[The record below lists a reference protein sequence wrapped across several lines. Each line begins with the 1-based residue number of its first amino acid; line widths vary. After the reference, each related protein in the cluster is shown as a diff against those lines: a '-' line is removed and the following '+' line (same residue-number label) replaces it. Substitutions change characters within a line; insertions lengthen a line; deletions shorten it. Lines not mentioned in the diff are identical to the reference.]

1 MPNLPLEGIRVID
14 LSTAYSAP
22 IGTMQLADFGAEVI
36 KVENTSIGDPSRTWS
51 PLHNGQSIQFLNMNR
66 NKKSVTLNLK
76 AEEGRA
82 LLYEL
87 VKTADVVVENFR
99 PGVAKRL
106 GCGYEALCAVKP
118 DIIMASL
125 SGFGQTGPK
134 STNAAYS
141 NIAEASSGLM
151 HVTGYPNGKPTA
163 SGVAFGDSVAGMFLT
178 QGILYALF
186 HRERT
191 GEGQYIDISMT
202 DSLFHLIMQGVIQK
216 SLMGVDPGRIGCRDL
231 SAYPYD
237 IFQAKDGYC
246 ILGVSTVNDWRP
258 FAQAIERPELAE
270 DPRFDTNEHRVEN
283 ADELSPYIERWTLAH
298 TRAEIE
304 QVFLTHKLAFASVL
318 TVGEAMEDEQLRH
331 REMVV
336 DMEYEGMGRYQ
347 MQGIPVKLSKTPGQ
361 VRMGCP
367 HQGEHNEEIYGG
379 LGLSQ
384 ERLAQLKRDGVI

>member
-1 MPNLPLEGIRVID
+1 MPNLPLEGIRVVD

-66 NKKSVTLNLK
+66 NKKSITLNLK
-76 AEEGRA
+76 AEEGRR

-106 GCGYEALCAVKP
+106 GCDYEALRAVKP

-134 STNAAYS
+134 ATNAAYS

-151 HVTGYPNGKPTA
+151 HVTGYPDGKPTA
-163 SGVAFGDSVAGMFLT
+163 SGVAFGDSVAGMFLA

-186 HRERT
+186 HHQRT
-191 GEGQYIDISMT
+191 GEGQYIDVSMT

-237 IFQAKDGYC
+237 IFPAKDGYC
-246 ILGVSTVNDWRP
+246 ILGVSTVNDWLP
-258 FAQAIERPELAE
+258 FAQAIGRPELAD
-270 DPRFDTNEHRVEN
+270 DPRFDTNEHRVEH
-283 ADELSPYIERWTLAH
+283 ADALHPYIEAWTLEH
-298 TRAEIE
+298 TREE
-304 QVFLTHKLAFASVL
+304 VQQVFLAHKLAFASVL

-361 VRMGCP
+361 IRMGCP
-367 HQGEHNEEIYGG
+367 HRGEHNEEIYGG
-379 LGLSQ
+379 LGLSG
-384 ERLAQLKRDGVI
+384 ERLLQLKQDGVI